1 MANWFHVSQGD
12 LCVRCGWSGLR
23 FFFLSCE
30 CLISITLFLLMVPQ
44 IVLFAMMKAK
54 KDSFPA
60 ADSDPRFLDACDVA
74 VLL

>member
-1 MANWFHVSQGD
+1 MSDFDHSVLANGATN
-12 LCVRCGWSGLR
+12 C
-23 FFFLSCE
+23 
-30 CLISITLFLLMVPQ
+30 P
-44 IVLFAMMKAK
+44 FAMMKAK